1 LPAVNREITAS
12 SIRLVDADGT
22 MVGIVALR
30 DALAK
35 AEEAGLDLVEISP
48 TAEPPVCKIMDFGK
62 YKYEAQKKTR
72 DARKR
77 QKTVELKEIKLRP
90 TIGQNDYDVKLRS
103 IIKFLNEGNKVKITV
118 RFRGRE
124 ITHQEVAV
132 VLLDRLK
139 VDVDEVAKIEYS
151 PRMEGRQML
160 MILAPKAAV

>member
-1 LPAVNREITAS
+1 
-12 SIRLVDADGT
+12 
-22 MVGIVALR
+22 
-30 DALAK
+30 
-35 AEEAGLDLVEISP
+35 
-48 TAEPPVCKIMDFGK
+48 MDFGK